1 MTTMVYMY
9 TVYSDLMTI
18 STPADYQRAMT
29 TQKPRDAILRRAMVA
44 ANIPDFPLP
53 LEQAVAVNPFFR
65 EKTSRNNM
73 LNIMLIH
80 KNGNNDVKYV
90 IISNG
95 TEQEFATRQE
105 ALNHMTNS
113 TNVNRQYDL
122 ASYKIDP

>member
-1 MTTMVYMY
+1 MVYMY

-53 LEQAVAVNPFFR
+53 LEQAITVNPFFR

-80 KNGNNDVKYV
+80 KNGNQEIKYV

-95 TEQEFATRQE
+95 NEHEFATRQE
-105 ALNHMTNS
+105 ALNYMTNS

>member
-1 MTTMVYMY
+1 MVYMY
-9 TVYSDLMTI
+9 TVYSDLMAI

-29 TQKPRDAILRRAMVA
+29 TQKPRDAIIRRAMVA

-53 LEQAVAVNPFFR
+53 LEQAVTVNPFFK
-65 EKTSRNNM
+65 EKTYRNNM

-80 KNGNNDVKYV
+80 KNGNNDIKYV

-113 TNVNRQYDL
+113 TNVNRHYEL

>member
-1 MTTMVYMY
+1 MVYMY
-9 TVYSDLMTI
+9 TVYSDLMAI

-29 TQKPRDAILRRAMVA
+29 TQKPRDAIIRRAMVA

-53 LEQAVAVNPFFR
+53 LEQAITVYPFFR

-80 KNGNNDVKYV
+80 KNGNQEVKYV

-95 TEQEFATRQE
+95 NEHEFATRNE
-105 ALNHMTNS
+105 ALNYITQTNNS
-113 TNVNRQYDL
+113 NYEL